1 MVAMETK
8 ELSIS
13 EANEYLLGL
22 FQALLKIDKF
32 RDYIDDNYVIKQY
45 IDDEGKVLQVEI
57 NLKDGNYETK
67 PEASETVH

>member
-67 PEASETVH
+67 PAASETVH